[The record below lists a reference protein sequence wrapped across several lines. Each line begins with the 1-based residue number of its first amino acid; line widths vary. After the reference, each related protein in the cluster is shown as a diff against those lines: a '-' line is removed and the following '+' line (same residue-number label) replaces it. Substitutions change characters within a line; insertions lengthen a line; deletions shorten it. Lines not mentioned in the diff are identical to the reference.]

1 VPIPGT
7 KHRKYVEENVGAL
20 NVKLTGADLLRQM
33 VRRLYDE
40 GWGEYFYMA
49 HHDEII
55 LDVPVALIDDAK
67 KALELCM
74 TTEFRGVP
82 IRASAEV
89 IGARWGG
96 DA

>member
-1 VPIPGT
+1 
-7 KHRKYVEENVGAL
+7 
-20 NVKLTGADLLRQM
+20 
-33 VRRLYDE
+33 
-40 GWGEYFYMA
+40 MA